1 MNICFRYVYV
11 RPTRPSESPVS
22 TSVLDIGGVTGDL
35 LEIKMNSYMV
45 VSEYLRVVS
54 YYPSKC
60 CGNEDNLIHI
70 QLLIFDPY
78 LPTLDEQ
85 QRRGAER
92 QFGVSLVL

>member
-11 RPTRPSESPVS
+11 RPTRPSESLVS
-22 TSVLDIGGVTGDL
+22 TPVLDIDGVTGGL
-35 LEIKMNSYMV
+35 LEIRMNSYMV

-78 LPTLDEQ
+78 LPRLDEQ
-85 QRRGAER
+85 RRRAPIWSKSCVVE
-92 QFGVSLVL
+92 